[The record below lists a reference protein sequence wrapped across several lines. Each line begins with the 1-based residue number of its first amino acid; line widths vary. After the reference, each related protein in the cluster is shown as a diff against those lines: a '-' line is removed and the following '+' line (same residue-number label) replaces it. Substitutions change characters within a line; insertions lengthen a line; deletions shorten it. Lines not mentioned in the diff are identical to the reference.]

1 MKLILENWK
10 KFLKEETIYKNLS
23 DETFLHFTTKERAEK
38 IKEMRMLL
46 KCPEG
51 VVKCGTDT
59 IDAISLVWGKYV
71 PRVQTTH
78 YGKDAE
84 LVGVVFKTRV
94 PPKYGYVEE
103 VKWDNNELPITDIK
117 IISFEEAVQ
126 RLKNT
131 SEEVGEMDMVKYNE
145 LFGGEQGDM
154 SDTLFLVRSWWGV
167 DNKKWDHI
175 GFLLSNGKMK
185 DMSGHRGEYKPPEI
199 NSWEDLRRDDAF
211 KHLPET
217 KEEAEEQGLY
227 REIKLPKEI
236 EVPNE
241 IVCRVDDPERKAE
254 NCGTFVVNVLYN
266 NEIDLGIIKSVP
278 GISVAKFD

>member
-10 KFLKEETIYKNLS
+10 RYLKEGQE
-23 DETFLHFTTKERAEK
+23 
-38 IKEMRMLL
+38 
-46 KCPEG
+46 
-51 VVKCGTDT
+51 
-59 IDAISLVWGKYV
+59 
-71 PRVQTTH
+71 
-78 YGKDAE
+78 
-84 LVGVVFKTRV
+84 
-94 PPKYGYVEE
+94 
-103 VKWDNNELPITDIK
+103 
-117 IISFEEAVQ
+117 
-126 RLKNT
+126 
-131 SEEVGEMDMVKYNE
+131 
-145 LFGGEQGDM
+145 DM

>member
-10 KFLKEETIYKNLS
+10 KFLKEETIFKNLS

-84 LVGVVFKTRV
+84 LVGVVFKTGD

-126 RLKNT
+126 RLENT
-131 SEEVGEMDMVKYNE
+131 SEEVGEMDMVKFNE
-145 LFGGEQGDM
+145 GGGTTVKDQSG
-154 SDTLFLVRSWWGV
+154 
-167 DNKKWDHI
+167 
-175 GFLLSNGKMK
+175 NGN
-185 DMSGHRGEYKPPEI
+185 H
-199 NSWEDLRRDDAF
+199 
-211 KHLPET
+211 
-217 KEEAEEQGLY
+217 
-227 REIKLPKEI
+227 
-236 EVPNE
+236 
-241 IVCRVDDPERKAE
+241 
-254 NCGTFVVNVLYN
+254 GTFAAISGDTTAYPTW
-266 NEIDLGIIKSVP
+266 EKS
-278 GISVAKFD
+278 